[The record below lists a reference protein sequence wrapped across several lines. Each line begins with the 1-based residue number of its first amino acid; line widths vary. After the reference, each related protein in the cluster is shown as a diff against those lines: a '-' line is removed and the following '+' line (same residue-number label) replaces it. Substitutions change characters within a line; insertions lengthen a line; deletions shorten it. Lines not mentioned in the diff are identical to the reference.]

1 MKLTRLVTALA
12 LLAGLTAAAQP
23 RTPPESRPDFRP
35 FVDPAVRTL
44 RVEGMGEAKAEPD
57 EAWVD
62 LAVETL
68 GTTAKAAGEENA
80 KKMERVIAALTGAGL
95 PRKELDTRNYSVYP
109 EYTQPDPRV
118 EPKLRGYR
126 VTNSLSVH
134 VRELPRLGDLI
145 DRALAAGANRVD
157 GVRFALS
164 KEEAVRAE
172 ALRQAVERARKT
184 AEVLASA
191 LGVRLG
197 VVLDASTVA
206 EPPRV
211 YPARMAM
218 MEAGDKS
225 NAPATPIIPEEQ
237 TVQAQVT
244 LIYAIEG
251 TR

>member
-1 MKLTRLVTALA
+1 MKISPLVTTLA
-12 LLAGLTAAAQP
+12 LLAALTAAAQP
-23 RTPPESRPDFRP
+23 RPAPEPRPSSGP
-35 FVDPAVRTL
+35 WVRTL
-44 RVEGMGEAKAEPD
+44 RVDGTGEAKAEPD

-62 LAVETL
+62 LAVETT
-68 GTTAKAAGEENA
+68 GPTVNAAGEENA
-80 KKMERVIAALTGAGL
+80 RRMERVIAALVAAGL

-109 EYTQPDPRV
+109 EYTQPDPQS

-126 VTNSLSVH
+126 ANNSLSVH

-164 KEEAVRAE
+164 HEEAVRAE
-172 ALRQAVERARKT
+172 ALRQAVEHARRT

-191 LGVRLG
+191 LGVRIG
-197 VVLDASTVA
+197 AVLEASTVA

-211 YPARMAM
+211 FPVRLA
-218 MEAGDKS
+218 MEAGNKS
-225 NAPATPIIPEEQ
+225 GAPTTPILPEEQ

-244 LIYAIEG
+244 LIYTLEAA
-251 TR
+251 R

>member
-1 MKLTRLVTALA
+1 MKLSRWMTALA
-12 LLAGLTAAAQP
+12 LLTSFSALAQS
-23 RTPPESRPDFRP
+23 RTPPEPRSAPN
-35 FVDPAVRTL
+35 PAVRTL
-44 RVEGMGEAKAEPD
+44 RVEGKGEAKAEPD

-62 LAVETL
+62 LAVETV
-68 GTTAKAAGEENA
+68 GNTAKAAGEENA
-80 KKMERVIAALTGAGL
+80 RKMERVIAALTGAGI
-95 PRKELDTRNYSVYP
+95 PRKEIDTRNYSVYP
-109 EYTQPDPRV
+109 EYAQPAPNA

-126 VTNSLSVH
+126 ANNTVSVH

-145 DRALAAGANRVD
+145 DRAIASGANRVD

-164 KEEAVRAE
+164 KEDAVYAE
-172 ALRQAVERARKT
+172 ALRQAVERGRKT
-184 AEVLASA
+184 AEVLAAS

-197 VVLDASTVA
+197 AVLEVSTVS
-206 EPPRV
+206 EPPHV

-225 NAPATPIIPEEQ
+225 APTTPILPQEQ
-237 TVQAQVT
+237 TVEAQVT

>member
-12 LLAGLTAAAQP
+12 LLAGFTAAAQP
-23 RTPPESRPDFRP
+23 RTLPDPRP

-80 KKMERVIAALTGAGL
+80 KKMERVIAALMGAGI

-164 KEEAVRAE
+164 KEDAVRAE

-206 EPPRV
+206 EPPRI

-225 NAPATPIIPEEQ
+225 SAPSTPIIPKEQ